1 MTIREKIDSINKMTE
16 ERKILIKE
24 SKTVEEVELLKKM
37 LKYTE
42 EVYGEDSNSTIKLL
56 NLSLIH
62 I

>member
-1 MTIREKIDSINKMTE
+1 MTIREKIDRINKMTE

-42 EVYGEDSNSTIKLL
+42 EVYGEDSNSTIKLDRK
-56 NLSLIH
+56 SVV
-62 I
+62 